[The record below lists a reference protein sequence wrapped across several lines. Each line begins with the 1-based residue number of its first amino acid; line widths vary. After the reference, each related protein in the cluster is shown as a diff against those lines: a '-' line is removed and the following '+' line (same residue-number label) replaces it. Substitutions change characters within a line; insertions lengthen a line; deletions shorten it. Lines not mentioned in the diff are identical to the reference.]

1 MAVTGTLVQFVSSSA
16 GTELGSLKCIDK
28 LSLGSHCFNESDT
41 SGFVSCTAST
51 CTSAS
56 DRTTLDYSPETVNES
71 SGVKMSSRRRSSGQK
86 LAKFIYALTPCRG
99 RTARRSYSFGNVT
112 TANTMNPQWNNV
124 SYSKPNLV
132 YATSQF
138 DTSHDS
144 VRLAGQSAENVY
156 CKPEP
161 GFSTCATQLDQST
174 VKPTVEAYEFRRRWP
189 ASFVALVTNYL
200 GFLLF
205 TPDDIEQVRDAL
217 TKEARYT
224 TPMELTTAATTTT
237 TYRPF
242 TPQKNIR
249 SREIKNYE
257 KDLEHWYVVINT
269 VLHYLLEDERYK
281 HRFILRRPGN
291 HSNVNGLERILFPP
305 RHRPLSMSLKSRCA
319 DHSDERLHHPA
330 MVSEITEVLKRFD
343 APVIACFLARV
354 LRRHGVGL
362 IPVYLR
368 RLFLQLV
375 SGVKE
380 NEAHQRRAIRLLFQ
394 LVSRR
399 MLHSVIQPLFE
410 LLAHIANEPACEV
423 DESSLAVLFSPVFFL
438 DRATTT
444 PAALANPLPV
454 RVVQLF
460 VGFARRE
467 LQTNQSVSRL
477 FQVPILF
484 QDDCVR
490 NLRLHMTCDN
500 PPLSCGLKYCV
511 TMTPSPRSQGKKPDV
526 LSSASITCP
535 NSKSMMP
542 IVNLTSTFMAKRS
555 RQRSPFV
562 LGDYTTPVLKNALHS
577 PTLDFRVRRTPTST
591 FGRNQCLQDVKH
603 STACITPSESVKRT
617 V

>member
-1 MAVTGTLVQFVSSSA
+1 MAVTGTLVQFVSSSG
-16 GTELGSLKCIDK
+16 GTELGSLRCIDK

-71 SGVKMSSRRRSSGQK
+71 SGVKISSRRCSSGQK
-86 LAKFIYALTPCRG
+86 LAKFINALTPCRG

-124 SYSKPNLV
+124 SYPKPNLV

-138 DTSHDS
+138 DISHDG
-144 VRLAGQSAENVY
+144 VHPAAESTGDIY
-156 CKPEP
+156 SKPEP

-205 TPDDIEQVRDAL
+205 TPDDIDQVRDAL

-224 TPMELTTAATTTT
+224 TPMELTSAATAAT
-237 TYRPF
+237 YRAF

-305 RHRPLSMSLKSRCA
+305 RHRPLSMSLKSRCT
-319 DHSDERLHHPA
+319 DHPDERLHHPA
-330 MVSEITEVLKRFD
+330 MVSEITDVLNRFD

-490 NLRLHMTCDN
+490 NLRLYMTCVN

-526 LSSASITCP
+526 IPSVSITCP

-591 FGRNQCLQDVKH
+591 FARNQCLQVVKH
-603 STACITPSESVKRT
+603 SAACITPSESVKRT
-617 V
+617 I

>member
-1 MAVTGTLVQFVSSSA
+1 MAVIGAGVQFVGSSGGA
-16 GTELGSLKCIDK
+16 ELVSLRCIDK
-28 LSLGSHCFNESDT
+28 LSLRSHCFNESDT

-56 DRTTLDYSPETVNES
+56 DRTTLDYSPEAVNETS
-71 SGVKMSSRRRSSGQK
+71 DVKMSSRRCSSGQK
-86 LAKFIYALTPCRG
+86 LAKFINALTPCRG
-99 RTARRSYSFGNVT
+99 RTARRSYSFGSVN
-112 TANTMNPQWNNV
+112 NTNAINPQWTNI
-124 SYSKPNLV
+124 SYTKPNLV

-138 DTSHDS
+138 DISHD
-144 VRLAGQSAENVY
+144 VARPVGQSTGTISSKHEA
-156 CKPEP
+156 
-161 GFSTCATQLDQST
+161 GFSACATQLDQST
-174 VKPTVEAYEFRRRWP
+174 VKPTVETYEFRRRWP

-205 TPDDIEQVRDAL
+205 TPEDIEQVRDAL
-217 TKEARYT
+217 AKEARYT

-237 TYRPF
+237 AVSATYRAF
-242 TPQKNIR
+242 TPQKNVR

-257 KDLEHWYVVINT
+257 KDLEHWYVVVNT
-269 VLHYLLEDERYK
+269 VLHYLLKDERYK

-305 RHRPLSMSLKSRCA
+305 RHRPLSMSLKNRCT
-319 DHSDERLHHPA
+319 DHPDERLHHPA
-330 MVSEITEVLKRFD
+330 MVSEITEVLNRFD
-343 APVIACFLARV
+343 APVIACLLARV

-380 NEAHQRRAIRLLFQ
+380 NEPHQRRAIRLLFQ

-477 FQVPILF
+477 FQVPVLF

-490 NLRLHMTCDN
+490 NLRLHMVSTG
-500 PPLSCGLKYCV
+500 GLTYMC
-511 TMTPSPRSQGKKPDV
+511 T
-526 LSSASITCP
+526 
-535 NSKSMMP
+535 
-542 IVNLTSTFMAKRS
+542 
-555 RQRSPFV
+555 FV
-562 LGDYTTPVLKNALHS
+562 LLTTRL
-577 PTLDFRVRRTPTST
+577 
-591 FGRNQCLQDVKH
+591 
-603 STACITPSESVKRT
+603 T